1 MLAQGTI
8 TPSMEQLHS
17 ALMNWLTTLGVALV
31 AVLMASLIHSVG
43 NRIVRRATQS
53 MPLASAIVKAIRS
66 PSRWMLPLIA
76 LNLVWQDAPDDL
88 RGLAS
93 VQRWT
98 ALALVVCFTWM
109 LVRGING
116 FARAYVEHLPVRES
130 DNLQARRL
138 ATQARA
144 LARTLAGLVTLLGV
158 SLALMTFP
166 AIRQVGASLL
176 ASAGVVGIIAGFAAR
191 PVLGNMI
198 AGLQIGLTQPIRIDD
213 VVIVEGEWGVIEE
226 INSSYVVV
234 RIWDQRRLI
243 VPLQWWIEHPFQNWT
258 RQSADLV
265 GSVFLWVDYRM
276 PLEPL
281 RAELQRACEASK
293 LWDHRLALLQ
303 VTEAGEHAMQLRALV
318 TAASSSAA
326 WDLRCEIREALIG
339 FIQREYPDQLP
350 RWRAESTVGP
360 SRPGDAENAEPPSR
374 TNTPV
379 TNIAASTPL

>member
-1 MLAQGTI
+1 
-8 TPSMEQLHS
+8 MEQLHS
-17 ALMNWLTTLGVALV
+17 ALLNWLTTLGVALV
-31 AVLMASLIHSVG
+31 AVLVAALVHSIG

-88 RGLAS
+88 RGLPS

-109 LVRGING
+109 LVRAING
-116 FARAYVEHLPVRES
+116 FSHAYVEHLPVRES

-144 LARTLAGLVTLLGV
+144 LTRTLAGLVTLLGL

-234 RIWDQRRLI
+234 RIWDQRRMI

-258 RQSADLV
+258 RQSADLI
-265 GSVFLWVDYRM
+265 GTVFIWVDYRM

-293 LWDHRLALLQ
+293 LWDHRLAMLQ

-326 WDLRCEIREALIG
+326 WDLRCEIREALIS
-339 FIQREYPDQLP
+339 FIQREHPDSLP
-350 RWRAESTVGP
+350 RWRAESADRHSHT
-360 SRPGDAENAEPPSR
+360 D
-374 TNTPV
+374 TPV
-379 TNIAASTPL
+379 TNIAASNSL